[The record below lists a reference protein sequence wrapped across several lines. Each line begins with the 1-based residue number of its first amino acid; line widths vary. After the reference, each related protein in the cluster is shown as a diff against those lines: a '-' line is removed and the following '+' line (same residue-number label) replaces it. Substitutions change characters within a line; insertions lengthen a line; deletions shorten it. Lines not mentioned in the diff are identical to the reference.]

1 MQDPWFFR
9 ASHIN
14 WGSKLNGSSFS
25 VTLKSEI
32 KARPVSW
39 SGGKVS
45 SAGHSCLWAEIP
57 TYNLSFPH
65 HAAQS
70 SGAATVPSPTQ
81 DRRWAHQQ
89 PSEGR
94 ETHPSCSP
102 IPWNRNTATMALI
115 SLSSPFF

>member
-14 WGSKLNGSSFS
+14 WGPKLNGSSFS

-45 SAGHSCLWAEIP
+45 
-57 TYNLSFPH
+57 
-65 HAAQS
+65 
-70 SGAATVPSPTQ
+70 
-81 DRRWAHQQ
+81 
-89 PSEGR
+89 
-94 ETHPSCSP
+94 
-102 IPWNRNTATMALI
+102 
-115 SLSSPFF
+115 